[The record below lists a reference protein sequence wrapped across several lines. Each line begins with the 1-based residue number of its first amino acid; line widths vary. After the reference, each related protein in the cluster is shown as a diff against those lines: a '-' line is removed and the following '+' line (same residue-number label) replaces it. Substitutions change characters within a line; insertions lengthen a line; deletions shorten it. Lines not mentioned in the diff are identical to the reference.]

1 MTKPIL
7 LTDDQ
12 IQSFILDG
20 YIQVEAD
27 FAKPVHQNIYDK
39 IEEVF
44 TTEGNVGNNIL
55 PRIPEIQDVFDH
67 PRVAG
72 AFTSL
77 LGEDYILNPHRHCH
91 LNAPGSKGQR
101 WHKDNYT
108 ATFNIRQPR
117 FRWVMAF
124 YYPQDVTVDMGPT
137 GILPG
142 RHFYKGISDDDSS
155 KTIEEELG
163 LTGKAGTVNIVH
175 FDVFHRALPNLS
187 DRKRYM
193 LKFQFVR
200 MQEPVRP
207 TWDFQKH
214 YWDYEGPEPCHQAAL
229 DVWNWLRGD
238 HLAAARAAPEGD
250 ELEALL
256 QELREGPEESRFRA
270 AHALGSMSEAPIAE
284 IIDALRAEAREK
296 EDSFL
301 EQCPGNVHG
310 YNPTAL
316 HAATALNV
324 VGSGALEQILETLY
338 DDHWLVRLS
347 LADVL
352 GNITDERSV
361 SALTSLLDDKHE
373 RVRRAAVM
381 SLGQMGSTAKAA
393 VPHLV
398 PKLQDEDALMRKV
411 SAFSMAQIGESADGA
426 VNGLQKMLDDE
437 DRYNRFYA
445 GLALRRIP
453 DPEGKE
459 VLLESLFKARWCPIT
474 GPKNTY

>member
-1 MTKPIL
+1 MINPIL
-7 LTDDQ
+7 LTDEQ
-12 IQSFILDG
+12 IQSFILNG

-27 FAKPVHQNIYDK
+27 FDEPVHQNLYNK
-39 IEEVF
+39 IDAIWD
-44 TTEGNVGNNIL
+44 TEGNVGNNIL
-55 PRIPEIQDVFDH
+55 PRIPEIQEVFDH

-77 LGEDYILNPHRHCH
+77 LGEDYIVNPHRHCH
-91 LNAPGSKGQR
+91 LNAPGSRGQT

-108 ATFNIRQPR
+108 ATYNIRQPR

-124 YYPQDVTVDMGPT
+124 YYPQDVTNDMGPT

-142 RHFYKGISDDDSS
+142 RHFYKGISDPVADR
-155 KTIEEELG
+155 TTEEELG
-163 LTGKAGTVNIVH
+163 LVGKAGTVNIVH
-175 FDVFHRALPNLS
+175 FDVFHRALPNIS
-187 DRKRYM
+187 EHKRYM

-200 MQEPVRP
+200 MREPESP
-207 TWDFQKH
+207 AWDCKKQ
-214 YWDYEGPEPCHQAAL
+214 YWDYQGPGECHQAAL

-238 HLAAARAAPEGD
+238 PMATAKAAPAGD

-256 QELREGPEESRFRA
+256 KDLRESSEESRFRA
-270 AHALGSMSEAPIAE
+270 AHALGSMKEAPIAE
-284 IIDALRAEAREK
+284 ILDELRDEAKEK

-301 EQCPGNVHG
+301 ETCPGNVHG

-324 VGSGALEQILETLY
+324 IGLNALEQILETLH

-347 LADVL
+347 LVDIL
-352 GNITDERSV
+352 GNIADERAV
-361 SALTSLLDDKHE
+361 EALTSMLDDEHE

-381 SLGQMGSTAKAA
+381 SLGQIGHTAKTA
-393 VPHLV
+393 VTHLV
-398 PKLQDEDALMRKV
+398 PKLRDEDVLMRKV
-411 SAFSMAQIGESADGA
+411 SAFSMAQIGESAEGA
-426 VNGLQKMLDDE
+426 VEGLQQMLEDE

-453 DPEGKE
+453 DPAGKE

-474 GPKNTY
+474 GPNNLY